1 MAMKEKI
8 SCEEK
13 IRWHYSTGNHPGP
26 KKRGALSHI
35 SGIFSSRPPRFATT
49 RLFCFA
55 LQEFAKDR

>member
-1 MAMKEKI
+1 M
-8 SCEEK
+8 C
-13 IRWHYSTGNHPGP
+13 WHYSTGNHPDS

-35 SGIFSSRPPRFATT
+35 SGTFSSRPPRFATT